1 MAWHLDCGSLNQIF
15 ERFLLVPFGSLLQ
28 PGILSAK
35 TNSSFVWNHQSYLLG
50 ENYPN
55 FVNCKFR
62 MWLGI
67 ISKKWKNLTAF
78 SFVLSYEF
86 VCVYVLHVRVWTRNL
101 FSTCPNCQGKENL
114 THSHKHTNTHTRGL
128 PALNPCKRGSWLNE
142 WLVGWLTGRV
152 VWRQE
157 RNKCFEWPTAN
168 NEQQRPLP
176 GWPCLQYLKADL
188 YVIVGRSMPV
198 CMCLILRLYV

>member
-28 PGILSAK
+28 PEILSAK

-86 VCVYVLHVRVWTRNL
+86 VCVDVLHVRVWTRNL

-114 THSHKHTNTHTRGL
+114 THSHKHTNTHTQKDFLHLTPVKEVVDWMNDWSAG
-128 PALNPCKRGSWLNE
+128 
-142 WLVGWLTGRV
+142 WLVGWPGIRKGINVLSD
-152 VWRQE
+152 QQ
-157 RNKCFEWPTAN
+157 PTMN
-168 NEQQRPLP
+168 NNDHSQVDHV
-176 GWPCLQYLKADL
+176 YS
-188 YVIVGRSMPV
+188 I
-198 CMCLILRLYV
+198 